1 MGKSS
6 QAKGRHAELEL
17 VRILQESGIPAEP
30 GQAVSYGSTPDIM
43 GVKGI
48 HVEVKRRENVNLSA
62 ALAQAEVDSQKF
74 GDGLPAVFHRKNR
87 EGWRVTMPLTAWLE
101 LYQHH
106 KCQCGGHCNRQNT
119 AKTGGESDID
129 P

>member
-6 QAKGRHAELEL
+6 QVKGRRGEIELAGLLREHGYD
-17 VRILQESGIPAEP
+17 VRP
-30 GQAVSYGSTPDIM
+30 GEAVSYGVEPDLV
-43 GVKGI
+43 GLKNI
-48 HVEVKRRENVNLSA
+48 HIEVKRRENVNLSA
-62 ALAQAEVDSQKF
+62 ALEQAQQDAARF

-87 EGWRVTMPLTAWLE
+87 EGWRVTMPLSAWLE

-106 KCQCGGHCNRQNT
+106 KCQCGGHCNRQKT

>member
-17 VRILQESGIPAEP
+17 VRILQENAIPAEP
-30 GQAVSYGSTPDIM
+30 GQAVSYGSTPDIT
-43 GVKGI
+43 GVRGI

-62 ALAQAEVDSQKF
+62 ALEQAEADSQKF

-87 EGWRVTMPLTAWLE
+87 EGWRVTMPLSAWLE

-106 KCQCGGHCNRQNT
+106 KCQCRGRCNRQKT
-119 AKTGGESDID
+119 AKTGGESEID

>member
-6 QAKGRHAELEL
+6 QVKGRHAELEL
-17 VRILQESGIPAEP
+17 VRVLQENGIPAEP
-30 GQAVSYGSTPDIM
+30 GQAVSYGCTPDIT
-43 GVKGI
+43 GV
-48 HVEVKRRENVNLSA
+48 A
-62 ALAQAEVDSQKF
+62 ARF
-74 GDGLPAVFHRKNR
+74 GDGLPAVFHRRNR

-106 KCQCGGHCNRQNT
+106 RCQCGGHCNRQKT

>member
-1 MGKSS
+1 MGKFS

-17 VRILQESGIPAEP
+17 VRILQENGIPAEP
-30 GQAVSYGSTPDIM
+30 GQAVSYGCTPDIT

-62 ALAQAEVDSQKF
+62 ALEQAQQDATRF

-87 EGWRVTMPLTAWLE
+87 EGWRVTMPLSAWLE
-101 LYQHH
+101 LYKERGC
-106 KCQCGGHCNRQNT
+106 KCGGQCGKSEGNQ
-119 AKTGGESDID
+119 AEK
-129 P
+129 